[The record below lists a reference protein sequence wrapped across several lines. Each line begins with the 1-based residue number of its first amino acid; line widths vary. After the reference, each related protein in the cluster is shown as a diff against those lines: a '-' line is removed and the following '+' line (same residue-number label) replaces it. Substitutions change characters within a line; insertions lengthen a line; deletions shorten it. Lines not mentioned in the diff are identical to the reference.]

1 MWYCMHIAH
10 VPIIFF
16 NVFQFGNMYVHF
28 RLNTVV
34 FEDKG
39 VINIQ
44 IYKREKVQI
53 DRYID
58 R

>member
-10 VPIIFF
+10 VPTIFF

-34 FEDKG
+34 FKDKG

-44 IYKREKVQI
+44 IYKREKVHI
-53 DRYID
+53 DR
-58 R
+58 